1 MTVALLLTL
10 AALALID
17 STSFGTLGIPVYLL
31 LTTDRGRGGR
41 LLTYL
46 ATVATFY
53 FLVGV
58 ALMLGAG
65 AAMDALD
72 GALHSQAAYAVQLA
86 LGIALFALSF
96 RFDPK
101 RRAKRG
107 RPERTFTPKVGG
119 PRTMVLLGLTAGA
132 VEVATML
139 PYLAAV
145 GMMTSAGLR
154 AAQWLPVLAAYVLVM
169 IVPALALMAL
179 RTAAGT
185 WLEPRLERLR
195 AWLTKH
201 SASMLS
207 WGLAI
212 VGFLLARDAVFRLF
226 FATA

>member
-1 MTVALLLTL
+1 MTVALLLSL

-17 STSFGTLGIPVYLL
+17 STSFGTLGIPVFLL
-31 LTTDRGRGGR
+31 LTTQRGRGGR

-46 ATVATFY
+46 ATLAGFY

-65 AAMDALD
+65 AAMDAFG
-72 GALHSQAAYAVQLA
+72 GALQTRAAYAVELA
-86 LGIALFALSF
+86 IGVVLFALSF

-107 RPERTFTPKVGG
+107 LPERTFTPKVGG

-169 IVPALALMAL
+169 ILPALAFMAL
-179 RTAAGT
+179 RAAAGDR
-185 WLEPRLERLR
+185 LEPRLERLR
-195 AWLTKH
+195 AWLAKH
-201 SASMLS
+201 SGSMLS
-207 WGLAI
+207 WGLGI
-212 VGFLLARDAVFRLF
+212 VGFLLARDAAFHLF
-226 FATA
+226 VETG

>member
-17 STSFGTLGIPVYLL
+17 STSFGTLGIPVFLL
-31 LTTDRGRGGR
+31 LTTERGRGGR

-46 ATVATFY
+46 ATVAGFY

-65 AAMDALD
+65 AAMDAFG
-72 GALHSQAAYAVQLA
+72 GALQSRAAYAVQLA
-86 LGIALFALSF
+86 IGVVLFALSF
-96 RFDPK
+96 RFDPT

-107 RPERTFTPKVGG
+107 LPERTFTPKVGG

-139 PYLAAV
+139 PYLGAV
-145 GMMTSAGLR
+145 GIMTSAGLR

-169 IVPALALMAL
+169 ILPALAFMVL
-179 RTAAGT
+179 RAAAGAR
-185 WLEPRLERLR
+185 LEPKLERLR
-195 AWLTKH
+195 AWLAKH
-201 SASMLS
+201 SGSMLS
-207 WGLAI
+207 WALAI
-212 VGFLLARDAVFRLF
+212 VGFLLARDAAFHLF
-226 FATA
+226 FETG